1 MTCNELHDHVESSS
15 LPSVTE
21 GGLGADVAAHI
32 ERCSACRQW
41 IEIEEQLS
49 NQLHLL
55 RDNAPVI
62 PATLD
67 QNVLHA
73 YRQHLHASRDIVQV
87 RNPVRRTSNLVWRA
101 AIAAS
106 LLVGAMILFGSR
118 KAASPPVAAN
128 VEPPRIAPA
137 TRPESKTKS
146 EPPQPIAAKKVA
158 TTRVHH
164 RTTVPKAEDDSLQAA
179 NNDLPPDFRNLMY
192 CDQLSCSGAMEVIR
206 MNLPASALGMSSPSR
221 TNNVVAADVVV
232 GPDGIA
238 RAIRIVN

>member
-1 MTCNELHDHVESSS
+1 MTCNELNDHVESSS
-15 LPSVTE
+15 LRSLAE
-21 GGLGADVAAHI
+21 GSLGAEFAAHI
-32 ERCSACRQW
+32 EGCSACRRW
-41 IEIEEQLS
+41 IETEEQLS

-73 YRQHLHASRDIVQV
+73 YRQHLHASRNIA
-87 RNPVRRTSNLVWRA
+87 RPKNPVRRTSNLVWRA
-101 AIAAS
+101 AIAAL

-128 VEPPRIAPA
+128 VEPPHIAPA

-146 EPPQPIAAKKVA
+146 ESPQPIATKKVA
-158 TTRVHH
+158 TTRVRQ
-164 RTTVPKAEDDSLQAA
+164 RTTVAKAEDDSLEAA

-206 MNLPASALGMSSPSR
+206 MNLPASALGMESPLR
-221 TNNVVAADVVV
+221 TSNVVAADVVV
-232 GPDGIA
+232 GPDGVA